1 MIRIAT
7 RFRRNAENIRHL
19 PCHWKSVY
27 VFVFRIHYS
36 YRWTGR
42 PWIFIFRFV
51 ENRREKSCRTRV
63 YIVYR
68 RNEGRG
74 SAGHG
79 DWEKNY

>member
-7 RFRRNAENIRHL
+7 LSSKCRKYQAFTMSLEVSLRI
-19 PCHWKSVY
+19 
-27 VFVFRIHYS
+27 RIHYS